1 MPNVL
6 HVIDADT
13 PRDALDQLALLADE
27 RGQIVSIGPP
37 PNTRRDLT
45 VASVRRPLG
54 SAVLA
59 AHDLRRV
66 ALEPDV
72 VHAWSPAAAQA
83 ARRAARAAG
92 CGLVISLVTGR
103 AVEAGSLGPLFK
115 RLCTGRQR
123 ATLTVPTEHSRRVL
137 LNRGLPAEA
146 AAVLPPAA
154 EPIGDRDARRR
165 RTREQLGLGN
175 RAVLLVAPAQMTRW
189 AGHKYAAWVHG
200 ILRQIVDH
208 VRLMLPGSGP
218 VAQHV
223 RFFANTTGYDDEVF
237 FTGDRVELSDA
248 LAAADVAVFF
258 QQRDCGV
265 GSLAAAMAAGLPV
278 VASATGDVRAL
289 IRDGE
294 TGLLTARSRPREQTA
309 AVLRLIDEPALAQR
323 LGAAA
328 ADFARRHFR
337 PEQIRARLERIHASA
352 SGS

>member
-1 MPNVL
+1 MAGLLPPPAARRIMPTMPNVL

-27 RGQIVSIGPP
+27 RGRIVSIGPP

-223 RFFANTTGYDDEVF
+223 RFFANTTGYDDEV
-237 FTGDRVELSDA
+237 GGLRHGRRPRADPRRRDRPADGPVQ
-248 LAAADVAVFF
+248 AARTD
-258 QQRDCGV
+258 RR
-265 GSLAAAMAAGLPV
+265 
-278 VASATGDVRAL
+278 RAPAHRRARPGPAPRRRRRRL
-289 IRDGE
+289 RTPAFPSRTDPCPPRTDPRFGF
-294 TGLLTARSRPREQTA
+294 GLLSRRPPPRRRRANAELEADSRPL
-309 AVLRLIDEPALAQR
+309 V
-323 LGAAA
+323 
-328 ADFARRHFR
+328 
-337 PEQIRARLERIHASA
+337 
-352 SGS
+352 